1 MEKYWFVANNGS
13 ANWSTAAN
21 WYDVPGGPPNGGVVV
36 GVPTINDDAIVDESS
51 GSGTLTIAGTSI
63 CYSLNTQYFQGTL
76 AGSGALNIWGINSSS
91 DAINLGGNHIYTGT
105 ISFFYGANPGPLSG
119 YLVFN
124 EVIHKGNC
132 VINGN
137 CQWYSYNYT
146 GGSSKISLTGLLT
159 ITQGYIST
167 DFMYTGAMSLSNSN
181 LRGVEVTSE
190 LHLTGT
196 GTILSV
202 ATQTNLNWFVNDI
215 YVTSTLSVAK
225 TLSLSNVVCVNNAVY
240 INGSGNALTTVTFG
254 VTSVNYP
261 YVYVNKLDGTLN
273 IGTSTVKSLEFIQG
287 STITLS
293 TTSVITIVESQ
304 LSLCNSMF
312 VTSTSTIVF
321 PEINENASFNT
332 ANKTF
337 LGNLTIQGFN
347 GCTINGDYISTS
359 VSTSAININCASGQ
373 GNVYFN
379 GNVQIN
385 GNIIINSGPTGLGN
399 YVGVYF
405 NNVIAN
411 SMSITE
417 GFVALRNLTLN
428 GPLSFNTVGS
438 LDFYANAIVN
448 IGTFSS
454 TSSTAER
461 SINLNNAII
470 TLNGTG
476 TVWSMANGISQGVL
490 NFIGGNATINV
501 NNKSSALCTLAF
513 GGAFIRNL
521 NIDRSQPQ
529 PSIIV
534 QTTFTGLGN
543 GFVNFKDF
551 TILGL
556 NSQHYITFPG
566 TSTGTQTYIYDT
578 FQVGNTGNRTVL
590 QSSSVSTFFYLE
602 KLNSGLVICP
612 NVYIQL
618 GIVYNSN
625 TWYAISG
632 SVDNGSSG
640 WIFGNPRR
648 RLGVG
653 GAG

>member
-1 MEKYWFVANNGS
+1 M
-13 ANWSTAAN
+13 
-21 WYDVPGGPPNGGVVV
+21 
-36 GVPTINDDAIVDESS
+36 
-51 GSGTLTIAGTSI
+51 
-63 CYSLNTQYFQGTL
+63 
-76 AGSGALNIWGINSSS
+76 
-91 DAINLGGNHIYTGT
+91 
-105 ISFFYGANPGPLSG
+105 SFLYGANPGPLSG

-225 TLSLSNVVCVNNAVY
+225 TLSLSNVVCVNNAVF

-254 VTSVNYP
+254 VTSLNYP

-373 GNVYFN
+373 ANVNFN

-428 GPLSFNTVGS
+428 GALSFNTVGS

-529 PSIIV
+529 PSTIV

-556 NSQHYITFPG
+556 NSEHYITFPG
-566 TSTGTQTYIYDT
+566 TITGTQTYIYDT

-632 SVDNGSSG
+632 SVDAGSSG